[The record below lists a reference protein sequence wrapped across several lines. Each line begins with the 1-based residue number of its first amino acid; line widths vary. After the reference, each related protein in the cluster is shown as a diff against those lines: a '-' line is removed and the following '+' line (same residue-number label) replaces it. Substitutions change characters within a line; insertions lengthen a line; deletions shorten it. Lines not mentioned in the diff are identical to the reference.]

1 MAEPAGGRRHR
12 RTPAGRAPV
21 AHAVRAEHQQVRSRS
36 NKQVELPLG
45 SCWYP
50 TAEVPGWACGHAQ
63 TNPTPSRDICESMAG
78 AHAHSSTVMGD
89 VLSSLPPL
97 RRGVQL
103 GWRACYGFT
112 SVHRLP
118 RPLGYT
124 ARAVPPIRHDT
135 SRWVCSSSRRHE
147 DVTPHAERSHT
158 VVPEFIP
165 KGCVHARVWQRVE
178 WIRRGRS
185 LHSHGSRL
193 PTVSWLCIHLTVGR
207 VGK

>member
-1 MAEPAGGRRHR
+1 MEARQLEGNVQEEERQSNGFHLQWDGESVACPHTCLSLTNSYTARARRSVERGNRLGFPVTSPNRIHGRC
-12 RTPAGRAPV
+12 T
-21 AHAVRAEHQQVRSRS
+21 
-36 NKQVELPLG
+36 
-45 SCWYP
+45 C
-50 TAEVPGWACGHAQ
+50 
-63 TNPTPSRDICESMAG
+63 
-78 AHAHSSTVMGD
+78 AHSSTVMGD

-97 RRGVQL
+97 RRGVKL
-103 GWRACYGFT
+103 GWRACYGFA
-112 SVHRLP
+112 SVYGLP
-118 RPLGYT
+118 CPLGYT
-124 ARAVPPIRHDT
+124 ALAVPPIRHDT

>member
-97 RRGVQL
+97 RRGVKL
-103 GWRACYGFT
+103 GWRACYGFA
-112 SVHRLP
+112 SVYGLP
-118 RPLGYT
+118 CPLGYT
-124 ARAVPPIRHDT
+124 ALAVPPIRHDT
-135 SRWVCSSSRRHE
+135 SRCGCSPAPGVMGMSPHTLRDRILSSRNSSRH
-147 DVTPHAERSHT
+147 
-158 VVPEFIP
+158 P
-165 KGCVHARVWQRVE
+165 KGCVHASVWQRVE

-185 LHSHGSRL
+185 LHPHGSRL
-193 PTVSWLCIHLTVGR
+193 
-207 VGK
+207 